1 MTSLKS
7 VLFSLLV
14 LTAVGVAPHLS
25 FGVSSRDRGVVATS
39 IKRDC
44 AQPAMVA
51 GPQCGGDDEKKPK
64 S

>member
-7 VLFSLLV
+7 VLFSLSI
-14 LTAVGVAPHLS
+14 LTAVVVAPNI
-25 FGVSSRDRGVVATS
+25 SSRNRGLVATAL
-39 IKRDC
+39 KCDG